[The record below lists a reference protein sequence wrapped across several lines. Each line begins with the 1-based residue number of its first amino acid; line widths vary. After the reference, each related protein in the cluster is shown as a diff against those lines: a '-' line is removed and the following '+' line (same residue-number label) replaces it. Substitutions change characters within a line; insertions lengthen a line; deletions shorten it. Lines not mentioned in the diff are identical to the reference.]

1 MINVFESEALYKAS
15 TPEENETTLSHVTGT
30 NDVHVDPVMVLTKT
44 PERGDIGVLDAEKK
58 LRFIT
63 FDSFKLSALPEG
75 WTVVAPVEWRRGR
88 KVKMNRVLGNY
99 KWAKYF
105 LWNVTGFTADG
116 AEHAFSFKVTVSNV
130 AYTCSGNY
138 SGTDIDEV
146 AASMNEIVSVFDFG
160 GQKYHV
166 YVRDGKLILSHD
178 TYASYLAV
186 TATGV
191 TVTAWVGS
199 ELAAS
204 TATARYNGAKT
215 GEGSVINLD
224 RALIYFRADL
234 SSATYNPTSE
244 VTSIARTYPVCLP
257 AYLGTSAN
265 RKDGDIQLDYCSFL
279 RAYYGEGEEGWIKHV
294 KDCMALFPSTYGVFN
309 SAVYGEGKKNTYLL
323 AGQRAED
330 HDGNDDELYPAFD
343 AVAAFDLGAD
353 GFRAGDW
360 YIPKLGE
367 LVELKRGI
375 TYPAIYVKGTGSVNV
390 AAKDADILSRAY
402 DKANLTQLANN
413 SNAWASTRYSTSSAW
428 GFLGSYGVAV
438 SYVFYLAFQAVASVL
453 YELSDSEN

>member
-44 PERGDIGVLDAEKK
+44 PQRGDIGVLDAEKK
-58 LRFIT
+58 VRFIT

-75 WTVVAPVEWRRGR
+75 WTVIAPVEWRRGR
-88 KVKMNRVLGNY
+88 QVKMNRVLGSY

-105 LWNVTGFTADG
+105 LWNITGFTADG
-116 AEHAFSFKVTVSNV
+116 EEHAFSFAVKVSNV
-130 AYTCSGNY
+130 TYTCSGSY
-138 SGTDIDEV
+138 SGADIDEV
-146 AASMNEIVSVFDFG
+146 AASMNAIVSVFDFG

-186 TATGV
+186 TPTGV
-191 TVTAWVGS
+191 SVAAYVGQ

-224 RALIYFRADL
+224 RALIYFRADTNT
-234 SSATYNPTSE
+234 ATYNPTSE

-257 AYLGTSAN
+257 GYLGTSSY
-265 RKDGDIQLDYCSFL
+265 RKDGDVQLDYCAVL
-279 RAYYGEGEEGWIKHV
+279 RAYYGEGEEGWIRHV
-294 KDCMALFPSTYGVFN
+294 KDCMALYPSTYGVFN
-309 SAVYGEGKKNTYLL
+309 SAIYGEGKKNTYLL

-330 HDGNDDELYPAFD
+330 HDGGDDQLYPAFD

-360 YIPKLGE
+360 YMPKIGE
-367 LVELKRGI
+367 IVELKRGL
-375 TYPAIYVKGTGSVNV
+375 TYPARYVKGTGSVNV
-390 AAKDADILSRAY
+390 AAKDADLLSRAY
-402 DKANLTQLANN
+402 DKAGLTQLANN
-413 SNAWASTRYSTSSAW
+413 SNAWASTRCLSNVAWYFYGYYGSAGGY
-428 GFLGSYGVAV
+428 GFCGAS
-438 SYVFYLAFQAVASVL
+438 QTIASVL

>member
-15 TPEENETTLSHVTGT
+15 TPAENESTLSHVTGT
-30 NDVHVDPVMVLTKT
+30 NDIHIDPVLVLTKA

-63 FDSFKLSALPEG
+63 FESFDLTRLPEG
-75 WTVVAPVEWRRGR
+75 WVVVAPVEWRRGR

-105 LWNVTGFTADG
+105 LWNVTGYETDG
-116 AEHAFSFKVTVSNV
+116 ASHAISFAVAVVS
-130 AYTCSGNY
+130 A
-138 SGTDIDEV
+138 
-146 AASMNEIVSVFDFG
+146 FDFG

-166 YVRDGKLILSHD
+166 YVRDGHLILSHD

-191 TVTAWVGS
+191 TVAARVGT
-199 ELAAS
+199 ELPAS

-215 GEGSVINLD
+215 GDGSVINMD

-234 SSATYNPTSE
+234 SSTTYNPASD
-244 VTSIARTYPVCLP
+244 VASIARTYPVCLP
-257 AYLGTSAN
+257 AYLGTSQYQSDHCAV
-265 RKDGDIQLDYCSFL
+265 L
-279 RAYYGEGEEGWIKHV
+279 RAYYGEGEEGWMKFM
-294 KDCMALFPSTYGVFN
+294 KAMMALYPSVYGVFN
-309 SAVYGEGKKNTYLL
+309 DAIYGDGPKNTYLL

-330 HDGNDDELYPAFD
+330 HDGNDDQMYPAFD

-360 YIPKLGE
+360 YMPNIGE
-367 LVELKRGI
+367 IVELKRGI
-375 TYPAIYVKGTGSVNV
+375 TFPARYVKGTGSVNV
-390 AAKDADILSRAY
+390 AAKDADLLSRAY
-402 DKANLTQLANN
+402 DKAGLSQLSN
-413 SNAWASTRYSTSSAW
+413 SSSAWASSRYGTGYAW
-428 GFLGSYGVAV
+428 IYYGYFGGAYNNYFYGAV
-438 SYVFYLAFQAVASVL
+438 QAIAAVL
-453 YELSDSEN
+453 FELSESED